1 MENSS
6 ICLVKNVHHSTLMD
20 RNVEMLVTVPKD
32 TNIAPVYSDA
42 ALRSVAILKTFWG
55 GTSSIDHARI
65 DKEDQT
71 YVDDGHADKEF
82 TPFVSNKQK
91 KKNKSQQSKGLKDDC
106 IHTRAKS
113 GISKA
118 YKKN

>member
-1 MENSS
+1 
-6 ICLVKNVHHSTLMD
+6 
-20 RNVEMLVTVPKD
+20 MLVTIPKD
-32 TNIAPVYSDA
+32 TKIAPIYSDA

-55 GTSSIDHARI
+55 DTSSIDHARI

-71 YVDDGHADKEF
+71 DVDDGHADKEF

-91 KKNKSQQSKGLKDDC
+91 KNKSQQSKGLKDDC
-106 IHTRAKS
+106 IHTCAKS

-118 YKKN
+118 YKK